1 MRAALRGHWP
11 EYAMEAAGLGAF
23 MLAAGLFTVLLYHPA
38 SRVAGLVTAPLARRA
53 CMGLAMGLTAVAL
66 IYSPW
71 GRRSGA
77 HLNPSVTFTFFRLRK
92 IAGWDALFY
101 GLAQTAGGLA
111 GILLA
116 AALTG
121 GRVAD
126 PGVRYAATVPGA
138 PGAGVA
144 FLAEGL
150 ISFALM
156 AVVLRVSNDARLMRF
171 TGLCAGAL
179 VATWITLEAP
189 LSGMSMNPARTFA
202 SAVPAHVWTAFWI
215 YVVAPPL
222 GMLLAAELH
231 ARLAR
236 RPVHCAKLD
245 HGGRGRCIF
254 RCGYAA

>member
-1 MRAALRGHWP
+1 MLAALRGHWP
-11 EYAMEAAGLGAF
+11 EYAMEAAGLGSF
-23 MLAAGLFTVLLYHPA
+23 MMAAVILTVLLYHPA
-38 SRVAGLVTAPLARRA
+38 SPLAGVAAEPVARRA

-77 HLNPSVTFTFFRLRK
+77 HLNPAVTLTFFRLRK

-101 GLAQTAGGLA
+101 TVAQTAGGLA
-111 GILLA
+111 GMLLA
-116 AALTG
+116 VTLTRG
-121 GRVAD
+121 LVVH
-126 PGVRYAATVPGA
+126 PSVRYAATVPGA
-138 PGAGVA
+138 GGAGVA
-144 FLAEGL
+144 FVAETL
-150 ISFALM
+150 ISFGLM
-156 AVVLRVSNDARLMRF
+156 AVVLHVSNDARLMRF
-171 TGLCAGAL
+171 TGLCAGTL

-189 LSGMSMNPARTFA
+189 LSGMSMNPARSFA
-202 SAVPAHVWTAFWI
+202 SAVPGHVWTAFWV
-215 YVVAPPL
+215 YLTAPPL

-231 ARLAR
+231 ARLGR